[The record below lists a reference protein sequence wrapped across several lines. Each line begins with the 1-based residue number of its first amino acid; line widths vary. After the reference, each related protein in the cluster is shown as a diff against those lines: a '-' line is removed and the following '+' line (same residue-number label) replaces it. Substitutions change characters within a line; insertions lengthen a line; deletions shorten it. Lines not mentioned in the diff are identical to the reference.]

1 MCILSCPVQSLDTE
15 TDAGMKQHYLTPTS
29 VFTEQS
35 AQHLDICG
43 LMLDQSPK
51 SDLLFDNLMRKHL
64 HRLPYLTI
72 SVTQ

>member
-1 MCILSCPVQSLDTE
+1 
-15 TDAGMKQHYLTPTS
+15 
-29 VFTEQS
+29 
-35 AQHLDICG
+35 